1 MPPDQR
7 GGWNH
12 CRDDGGGRIH
22 RHENGGGRI
31 RYCDDGGGRICHPDD
46 GGDRIHRRDDGG
58 GWIRHRDDVEAG
70 SAAATTGRRDP
81 LAAVM
86 TGEANREGGDGG
98 GRVGADLT
106 ASVLGRPS
114 LAVKEVDPAAAGTTT
129 TAAPVMTMTVTVMMM
144 TTATAT
150 PTHSP
155 LLPGDHGVDF
165 GRRRPW

>member
-1 MPPDQR
+1 MPPDEG
-7 GGWNH
+7 GGWIH

-22 RHENGGGRI
+22 RHENGGGWI
-31 RYCDDGGGRICHPDD
+31 RYCDDGGGRICHPND
-46 GGDRIHRRDDGG
+46 GGDWIRRRGDGG
-58 GWIRHRDDVEAG
+58 GQIRRRDDVEAG
-70 SAAATTGRRDP
+70 FATATMGRRDP
-81 LAAVM
+81 LAAVT

-114 LAVKEVDPAAAGTTT
+114 LVVKEVDPAAAGTTT
-129 TAAPVMTMTVTVMMM
+129 TAAPVMTMTVTVTMM
-144 TTATAT
+144 TMATAT